1 MEILKQYLFEITI
14 GLSILVI
21 ILLFWN
27 LFLYLKLKKIN
38 RRFNRLMRGS
48 SIANLEHVI
57 DKYINEIE
65 TIKENLNK
73 NTDDLKLLEEKT
85 STYKGRVEMVRYN
98 AFGEGGND
106 LSYSIAFIDDH
117 RNGVVITSIYN
128 RGESNTYAKP
138 IVNGSSSYKLSQ
150 EEIVAIEKA
159 LK

>member
-48 SIANLEHVI
+48 SITNLEHVI

>member
-21 ILLFWN
+21 IILFWN

-48 SIANLEHVI
+48 SIANLEQVI

-65 TIKENLNK
+65 AIKATLNK
-73 NTDDLKLLEEKT
+73 NTDDLKFLVEKS

-98 AFGEGGND
+98 AFDEGGND

-128 RGESNTYAKP
+128 RGHSNTYAKP
-138 IVNGSSSYKLSQ
+138 IVDGNSSYKLSK
-150 EEIVAIEKA
+150 EEILAIEKA
-159 LK
+159 IM